1 MTKHGDKFPVPRNS
15 PTLELGSCVMRE
27 DPDGMW
33 VTYPSH
39 QQALAAERQR
49 IIDEMVTPLMEA
61 IKGVT
66 DAVTDAVQL
75 CMFVATDADQ
85 WMNIRSEALRSQE
98 ALAAVSA
105 KLKEAKG

>member
-1 MTKHGDKFPVPRNS
+1 MSAIQRYDLETTGEGDYAYCES
-15 PTLELGSCVMRE
+15 MRKRA
-27 DPDGMW
+27 DGDW
-33 VTYPSH
+33 VTYDDH
-39 QQALAAERQR
+39 AAALAAERQR

-66 DAVTDAVQL
+66 DAVTDAVRL

-105 KLKEAKG
+105 KLKEIK